1 MNWRTGDVISQD
13 EVELAVSTAIFNDRL
28 QLNTNV
34 GLAYG
39 AGGTQQGTNSIIGDF
54 SAEYS
59 LTQDGKL
66 RFKAFSQSNDRNL
79 NQVDQAQ
86 TTQGAGL
93 AYREE
98 FDTLGEFFR
107 KIGSIFEKK
116 KN

>member
-1 MNWRTGDVISQD
+1 MAARSK
-13 EVELAVSTAIFNDRL
+13 
-28 QLNTNV
+28 
-34 GLAYG
+34 
-39 AGGTQQGTNSIIGDF
+39 GTNNIIGDF

-79 NQVDQAQ
+79 NQVDQSQ

-98 FDTLGEFFR
+98 FR
-107 KIGSIFEKK
+107 HHR
-116 KN
+116 

>member
-1 MNWRTGDVISQD
+1 M
-13 EVELAVSTAIFNDRL
+13 
-28 QLNTNV
+28 
-34 GLAYG
+34 
-39 AGGTQQGTNSIIGDF
+39 
-54 SAEYS
+54 
-59 LTQDGKL
+59 

-107 KIGSIFEKK
+107 KVTTVFRKK
-116 KN
+116 DKK